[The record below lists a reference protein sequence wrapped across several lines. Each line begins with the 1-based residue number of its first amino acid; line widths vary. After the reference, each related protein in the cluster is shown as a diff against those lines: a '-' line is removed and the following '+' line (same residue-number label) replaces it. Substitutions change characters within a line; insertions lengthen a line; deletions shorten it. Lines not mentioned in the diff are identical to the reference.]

1 MPDDIHPP
9 QKHVLAR
16 PGNWPLIFLAIALLL
31 GLVSHGLEIY
41 WQRDTLLTL
50 RQNQEPQIQAASKVR
65 TQLDSIARE
74 IAVLAGRGNANARL
88 VIDELGKRGILINP
102 NAAPVQPPGL

>member
-1 MPDDIHPP
+1 MPDDIHPL
-9 QKHVLAR
+9 QKHVMTR
-16 PGNWPLIFLAIALLL
+16 SGNWPFILLAIALLL

-41 WQRDTLLTL
+41 WQRDALLTL

-74 IAVLAGRGNANARL
+74 TAVLAGRGNANARL
-88 VIDELGKRGILINP
+88 VIDELDKRGISINP
-102 NAAPVQPPGL
+102 NVAPVQPLGL